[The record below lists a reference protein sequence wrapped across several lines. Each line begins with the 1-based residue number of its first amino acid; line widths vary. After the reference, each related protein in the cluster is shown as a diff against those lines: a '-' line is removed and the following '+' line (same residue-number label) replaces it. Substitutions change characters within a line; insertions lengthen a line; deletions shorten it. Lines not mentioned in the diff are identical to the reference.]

1 MLHSLTFVEW
11 IAETVRTS
19 SSTAAF
25 FCSMQIAVKHL
36 PAGAPHGSGPDQ
48 CRLLTSTF
56 LLAHLMAQD
65 LIKQAPAMLSR
76 VQTSPAIFK
85 VVTKRQADR
94 RASASSLWPGS
105 LTGDSPPR
113 MRMLELPIAK
123 SLREMLSCE
132 RSSQG
137 NPPDKEGWSSSG
149 RSFSI
154 KEVTPIGEG

>member
-1 MLHSLTFVEW
+1 M
-11 IAETVRTS
+11 
-19 SSTAAF
+19 
-25 FCSMQIAVKHL
+25 
-36 PAGAPHGSGPDQ
+36 
-48 CRLLTSTF
+48 LTSTF

-113 MRMLELPIAK
+113 MRMLESPIAK
-123 SLREMLSCE
+123 SSREMLSCE

-137 NPPDKEGWSSSG
+137 NPPDKEGLVFNWTVILLK
-149 RSFSI
+149 R
-154 KEVTPIGEG
+154 VHAYW